1 MSGLV
6 IIGASYAGVQAAL
19 SARAAG
25 YAEPIRLVA
34 DESSL
39 PYQRPPL
46 SKGFLLGQA
55 SEDSLILRDEEFF
68 RDKGIDLV
76 LGAKAVRID
85 RHDRR
90 VALASDERLGF
101 DRLLVATGSRAR
113 PLTVPGAD
121 LPGLHYLRSLTDAQE
136 LKGKLAAVSEIV
148 IIGGGFIGLEVASS
162 ARKLGKSVTV
172 IETASRLLERA
183 VSPVISRFLLDLH
196 RDHGVDI
203 CLSETVARIEKD
215 HDTLSVVCGS
225 GQRLHGE
232 LVLVG
237 IGGIANAELAAE
249 AGLACDNGIVVDAF
263 GRTED
268 PGIYAAGDC
277 ASHHNAFAS
286 KRIRL
291 ESVQHA
297 QDQGKSAGT
306 AIADHLVPYASVP
319 RFWSDQY
326 EAKLQIVGL
335 SEGGDR
341 HVIRGAVDQ
350 GQFSVFIYR
359 GDRLVAVDS
368 INRPGEQ
375 LIARKLIGAGASPS
389 PSPGQVADL
398 SFDLKALPLQPVAE
412 GAPT

>member
-6 IIGASYAGVQAAL
+6 VIGASYAGVQAAL
-19 SARAAG
+19 GAREAG
-25 YAEPIRLVA
+25 YAEPIRLLA

-55 SEDSLILRDEEFF
+55 SEDSLILRDEKFF

-76 LGAKAVRID
+76 LGARAVRID
-85 RHDRR
+85 RQERR
-90 VALASDERLGF
+90 VALASGEQLGF
-101 DRLLVATGSRAR
+101 DRLLLATGSRAR
-113 PLTVPGAD
+113 RLSVPGAD

-136 LKGKLAAVSEIV
+136 LKGKLAAVSEII

-162 ARKLGKSVTV
+162 ARKLGKTVTV
-172 IETASRLLERA
+172 VEAASRLLERA

-196 RDHGVDI
+196 RGHGIDI
-203 CLSETVARIEKD
+203 RLSETVAKIEKD
-215 HDTLSVVCGS
+215 HGALNVTCDS
-225 GQRLHGE
+225 GHRLRAN

-237 IGGIANAELAAE
+237 IGGIANTELAAE
-249 AGLACDNGIVVDAF
+249 AGLACNNGIMVDAV

-268 PGIYAAGDC
+268 PGIFAAGDC
-277 ASHHNAFAS
+277 TSHHNGFAG
-286 KRIRL
+286 KHIRL

-297 QDQGKSAGT
+297 QDQGRAAGA
-306 AIADHLVPYASVP
+306 AIADQLVPYASVP

-335 SEGGDR
+335 SDGGDR
-341 HVIRGAVDQ
+341 HVIRGALDQ

-359 GDRLVAVDS
+359 GDRLIAVDS

-375 LIARKLIGAGASPS
+375 LIARKLIGADASPS
-389 PSPGQVADL
+389 PDQAADL
-398 SFDLKALPLQPVAE
+398 SFDLKAVPLTTAE
-412 GAPT
+412 GAPA